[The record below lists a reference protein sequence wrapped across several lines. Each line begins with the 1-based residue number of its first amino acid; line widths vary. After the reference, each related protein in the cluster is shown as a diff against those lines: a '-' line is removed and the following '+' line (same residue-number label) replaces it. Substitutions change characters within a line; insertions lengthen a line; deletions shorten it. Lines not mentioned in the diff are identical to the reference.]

1 MAFRFPERYD
11 TALITDAAELKDLTD
26 RLAGEGKPIGYDVE
40 TSYQGEPRAD
50 AAKHPEE
57 NFICGFSLTNSLSWA
72 RAVPIAFESGP
83 NIDPEIAARCLHQL
97 AQARDAQGR
106 PLLVPHNAVFEL
118 RCTARLFERYL
129 GMLLADAYF
138 EVRSDTMV
146 EAYIEA
152 EHESYALKSLT
163 WETFGVKMTEILEL
177 FQLPEG
183 KELTK
188 FQQDSIQFHLLDQTS
203 SQVIAY
209 MCDDAHKALAHH
221 LLRWPVVTD
230 PAFRS
235 GKGVFLYRVDMGQI
249 PLVCGM
255 ADTGIAYDWNRMR
268 EAAQRGQ
275 AFMGKLAAEI
285 NADISAQ
292 LGRPVAF
299 SLASPAQVAKVLYED
314 LGLPVR
320 RKTKGGKPSTDAKAI
335 KSLARDHPVVKK
347 LQWYRQVKR
356 RCVDNY
362 AGKYEKDYNYAS
374 DGRAHPNILYTAA
387 VTGRFAFSKPAAQ
400 QPPKTKQW
408 ELASGETFVFPWR
421 DFITVP
427 PPGTL
432 GDDERRG
439 WYILGFDL
447 SQAELRALAG
457 EAGETA
463 LIEAFAR
470 GDDIHRLTASRIF
483 GVSMEAVSDDQRQVG
498 KTQNFAVAYQQGVD
512 GLAETLG
519 IPKAEAQQLYDAW
532 FDAYPKIKA
541 WTAGTVRQA
550 RMNGHTMSRF
560 GRKHPIWEFAKTCPD
575 GHKWRNAVN
584 RCPQCGQ
591 LGMPKSEVIISHG
604 ERLAGNAPVQG
615 GATGDYM
622 RIAMVRADKALK
634 AAGLAGKVRLF
645 LNVHDSLDFYVRK
658 DVAPATVIKALQP
671 AVIFPVNGWPPM
683 VAEWHAGLRMGSLRE
698 LEVGP
703 DWSVTVKGVVQ
714 EAPVSGDEDDDDE
727 PDRPAV
733 DLAAVRAAAEA
744 GNGVPEIAPVAVGVA
759 VPVAAVGEDPG
770 RTDPAVSGMLAGGFG
785 ALPRTVIITVP
796 QFPPVEA
803 ARRLKAALGRLPGP
817 NTVILRTPPGDILVP
832 GTSGLSP
839 AHQADVAFILPGAQ
853 VTYDVASVD
862 YAAIADGLV

>member
-1 MAFRFPERYD
+1 MTPRLPDRYD
-11 TALITDAAELKDLTD
+11 ADLITDAAELKDLTD
-26 RLAGEGKPIGYDVE
+26 RLVGEAKPVGYDVE
-40 TSYQGEPRAD
+40 TSYEGEPRAD

-72 RAVPIAFESGP
+72 RAVPVAFESGP

-118 RCTARLFERYL
+118 RCTARLFQRYL
-129 GMLLADAYF
+129 GIPLADAYF

-163 WETFGVKMTEILEL
+163 WETFGIKMTEILEL
-177 FQLPEG
+177 FQLGDG
-183 KELTK
+183 KKLTK
-188 FQQDSIQFHLLDQTS
+188 FQEDSIQFHLLDPS
-203 SQVIAY
+203 SPKVIDY

-221 LLRWPVVTD
+221 LLRWPLVID
-230 PAFRS
+230 PKFRGAFLF
-235 GKGVFLYRVDMGQI
+235 KVDMGQI

-255 ADTGIAYDWNRMR
+255 ADTGIAYDWNLMR

-275 AFMGKLAAEI
+275 AFMGKLATEI
-285 NADISAQ
+285 NADISDR

-299 SLASPAQVAKVLYED
+299 SLASPVQVARVLYED

-320 RKTKGGKPSTDAKAI
+320 RKTKGGKPSTDQKAI
-335 KSLARDHPVVKK
+335 KSLARDHPIVQKI
-347 LQWYRQVKR
+347 QWYRQVKR

-362 AGKYEKDYNYAS
+362 AGKYEKDYNYAA

-408 ELASGETFVFPWR
+408 QLAAGETFLFPWR

-432 GDDERRG
+432 GDDEHRG

-483 GVSMEAVSDDQRQVG
+483 GVPLVAVTDDQRAVG
-498 KTQNFAVAYQQGVD
+498 KTTNFAVAYQQGVD

-519 IPKAEAQQLYDAW
+519 IPKAEAQQIYDAW
-532 FDAYPKIKA
+532 FDGYPSIKA
-541 WTAGTVRQA
+541 WTESTVRHA
-550 RMNGHTMSRF
+550 RQDGFTTSRF
-560 GRKHPIWEFAKTCPD
+560 GRRHPIWEFAKTCPD

-584 RCPQCGQ
+584 RCTQCGQ
-591 LGMPKSEVIISHG
+591 LGMPKSEQIIAHG
-604 ERLAGNAPVQG
+604 ERLAGNAPIQG

-634 AAGLAGKVRLF
+634 AAGLAGKVCLY

-658 DVAPATVIKALQP
+658 DVAPATVIQVLQP
-671 AVIFPVNGWPPM
+671 AVIFPVAGWPPM

-703 DWSVTVKGVVQ
+703 DWSVKVKGVKEETAVPG
-714 EAPVSGDEDDDDE
+714 ADDEDDDVSS
-727 PDRPAV
+727 PAV
-733 DLAAVRAAAEA
+733 NLAAVKVAATRTEVSDAPAETETPAAVQSAELGGLDRLDPDGVGPGRAGYSDLAA
-744 GNGVPEIAPVAVGVA
+744 
-759 VPVAAVGEDPG
+759 
-770 RTDPAVSGMLAGGFG
+770 
-785 ALPRTVIITVP
+785 RTVIVTVP
-796 QFPPVEA
+796 QVPTAGA
-803 ARRLKAALGRLPGP
+803 AKRLQALLVAGPGL
-817 NTVILRTPPGDILVP
+817 NKVILRTPAGDVTVP
-832 GTSGLSP
+832 GTSSLTP
-839 AHQADVAFILPGAQ
+839 YHQADVAFIMPGAQ
-853 VTYDVASVD
+853 VTYDTASVD
-862 YAAIADGLV
+862 YGAIADGLI

>member
-1 MAFRFPERYD
+1 MAPRLPERYD
-11 TALITDAAELKDLTD
+11 AGLITDAAELKDLTD
-26 RLAGEGKPIGYDVE
+26 RLIGEAKPVGYDIE
-40 TSYQGEPRAD
+40 TSYEGEPRAD

-106 PLLVPHNAVFEL
+106 PLLVPHNAVFEC

-129 GMLLADAYF
+129 GIPLADAYF
-138 EVRSDTMV
+138 QVRSDTMV

-163 WETFGVKMTEILEL
+163 WETFGIKMTEILEL
-177 FQLPEG
+177 FQLGDG
-183 KELTK
+183 KKLTR
-188 FQQDSIQFHLLDQTS
+188 FQENSIQFHLLDPAS
-203 SQVIAY
+203 PKVIDY

-221 LLRWPVVTD
+221 LLRYPLVTD
-230 PAFRS
+230 PQFRS
-235 GKGVFLYRVDMGQI
+235 GKGAFLYRVDMGQI

-255 ADTGIAYDWNRMR
+255 ADTGIAYDWNLMR

-275 AFMGKLAAEI
+275 AFMGKLATEI

-299 SLASPAQVAKVLYED
+299 SLASPAQVARVLYED
-314 LGLPVR
+314 LGLPAR

-335 KSLARDHPVVKK
+335 KSLARDHPVAQKI
-347 LQWYRQVKR
+347 QWYRQVKR

-362 AGKYEKDYNYAS
+362 AGKYEKDYNYAP

-408 ELASGETFVFPWR
+408 QLAAGETFVFPWR

-427 PPGTL
+427 PPGAM
-432 GDDERRG
+432 GDDEHRG

-483 GVSMEAVSDDQRQVG
+483 GVPMEEVTDDQRAVG
-498 KTQNFAVAYQQGVD
+498 KTTNFAVAYQQGVD

-532 FDAYPKIKA
+532 FDGYPRIKE
-541 WTAGTVRQA
+541 WTERTVRQA
-550 RMNGHTMSRF
+550 RQDGYTTSRF
-560 GRKHPIWEFAKTCPD
+560 GRRHPIWEFARICPD

-584 RCPQCGQ
+584 RCVQCGQ
-591 LGMPKSEVIISHG
+591 LGMPKPEVIVAHG
-604 ERLAGNAPVQG
+604 ERLAGNAPIQG

-622 RIAMVRADKALK
+622 RIAMVRADKALR
-634 AAGLAGKVRLF
+634 AAGLAGKVRLY

-658 DVAPATVIKALQP
+658 DVAPATVIQVLQP
-671 AVIFPVNGWPPM
+671 AVIFPVPGWPPM

-703 DWSVTVKGVVQ
+703 DWSVKVKGVKEETAVPG
-714 EAPVSGDEDDDDE
+714 ADDEDDDVSA
-727 PDRPAV
+727 PVV
-733 DLAAVRAAAEA
+733 DLAVVKAATQKTAP
-744 GNGVPEIAPVAVGVA
+744 VPEDGAEQHDQDSSGLDYTPTADTLTRTELSGRPAP
-759 VPVAAVGEDPG
+759 DG
-770 RTDPAVSGMLAGGFG
+770 R
-785 ALPRTVIITVP
+785 PRTVVITVP
-796 QFPPVEA
+796 QMPARDA
-803 ARRLKAALGRLPGP
+803 ALRLKAALGRIPGP
-817 NTVILRTPPGDILVP
+817 NEVVLRLPQGDLLMP
-832 GTSGLSP
+832 GTSGLTP
-839 AHQADVAFILPGAQ
+839 ANQADVAFILGSAQ

-862 YAAIADGLV
+862 YAAIADGLI